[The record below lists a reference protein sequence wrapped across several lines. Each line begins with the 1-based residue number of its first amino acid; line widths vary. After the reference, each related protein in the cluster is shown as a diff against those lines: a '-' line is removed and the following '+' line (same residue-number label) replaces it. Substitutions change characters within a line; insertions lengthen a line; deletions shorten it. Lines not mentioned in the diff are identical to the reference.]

1 MARTTANGCF
11 RFAPPF
17 LASIAAGNGTDLAG
31 IGVAVA
37 VSELSGLLS
46 PLLGEVVE
54 RLTRRAA
61 MALGLLGVG
70 LATGLAAASVHPVMF
85 AVAVV
90 ILAQSKVMFDLGL
103 GSWVSD
109 RVPFER
115 RGRVIGITETS
126 WALGLLLGVSAMGL
140 VTAAAGWRVGYA
152 VGAVAVVALS
162 GLVLRLVP
170 DEQAA
175 HAVATRPARV
185 PVRWRPIAPFLLGM
199 FCLMGSSQALFV
211 TFGSWLEDDFGFTAA
226 ALSAVAFGMGL
237 GELFSSLMSARVAD
251 RRGKERSAAL
261 GGVVMVPA
269 ALALVW
275 LHPTAWIGL
284 PLLAVAIAGFE
295 FGIVSAI
302 PLGTTIVAG
311 SPARGMAL
319 MLGAG
324 TFGRAA
330 TSIPATRL
338 YDAHGMGAAAAL
350 SAALALATALVF
362 HRLPVGRASTRS

>member
-1 MARTTANGCF
+1 
-11 RFAPPF
+11 
-17 LASIAAGNGTDLAG
+17 
-31 IGVAVA
+31 
-37 VSELSGLLS
+37 
-46 PLLGEVVE
+46 
-54 RLTRRAA
+54 